1 METVQMALVRVRV
14 LNHCEDSLRV
24 LVLLDD
30 SENVTVAKQVCSDW
44 RVANEVSLVR
54 DHVD

>member
-1 METVQMALVRVRV
+1 MALVRVRV

-30 SENVTVAKQVCSDW
+30 SENVTVTKQVCSDW